1 VVETGLDL
9 LRDGIREE
17 METMDMVMRASQKAG
32 DETDSRK
39 DQVVEIAK
47 RWREF
52 VGLIPSLAG
61 SICQHLGT
69 DTFLLRW

>member
-52 VGLIPSLAG
+52 VGLLPP
-61 SICQHLGT
+61 
-69 DTFLLRW
+69 

>member
-9 LRDGIREE
+9 LRDRIREE

-32 DETDSRK
+32 DETDSEK

-52 VGLIPSLAG
+52 VGFIPSLSG
-61 SICQHLGT
+61 SSWAA
-69 DTFLLRW
+69 RWN